1 VNSFTAA
8 AGSTVAS
15 PDNFTA
21 GMSLPREVPFSAA
34 KLREETLGNTPAAAA
49 DVKVALQKS
58 RRFTNIAMRLNIDRT
73 Q

>member
-1 VNSFTAA
+1 VNFFTDA

-21 GMSLPREVPFSAA
+21 GMSLPREIPFSAA
-34 KLREETLGNTPAAAA
+34 ELLEETPGNAPTAAA
-49 DVKVALQKS
+49 DVKVALQKA
-58 RRFTNIAMRLNIDRT
+58 RRFMNIAMRLNIYRT